1 MRRTRIILALF
12 AILSGSILS
21 ARDRIVVTAPEAPF
35 PFEPLEMFV
44 FPNKDFPITKYG
56 AKPGDVKAN
65 TAAFAKAMAACNK
78 AGGGRVVVP
87 AGEWLTGPIHFK
99 SNCNLYLGEGAKVV
113 FEDDL
118 SLYYPAV
125 QASWE
130 GAECMNVSPLVY
142 AFECENIAISGPGM
156 LAPKMDFWRTWFARP
171 DSHIQATRQL
181 YAMCSTQVPVE
192 DRHMEREGVQM
203 RPHLIHFNRCT
214 NIQLDGFKIRE
225 SPFWT
230 IHTFMCKDVWA
241 HHLDV
246 YAHGHNNDGIDLE
259 MTQHAIVEDCTFDQ
273 GDDAVVIKAGRNQDG
288 WALDMP
294 TQDVVVRRCEVVQG
308 HCLLGIGSEMSGG
321 VRRVY
326 MHDCHSGDQV
336 YRLFY
341 IKTRGKRI
349 GDQDAAGVRDRHGRP
364 VPVAGHRS
372 HVRDP
377 HHPDPEHL
385 HHARGSGAVRG
396 GVRTPGRR
404 PRPHR
409 RHPDRG
415 HPCEAA
421 DEVRQQRRVCPEPAG
436 PEYSGRCLWGRGR
449 DVHPVRFR
457 TGKIGGRPKLYIGEN
472 SLSQV

>member
-1 MRRTRIILALF
+1 MRLTRIILALF

-21 ARDRIVVTAPEAPF
+21 AQDRIVVTAPEAPF

-44 FPNKDFPITKYG
+44 FPQKDFPITKYG

-273 GDDAVVIKAGRNQDG
+273 GDDAVRWKCLHRMSSCAVARWCRGTASWESAARCPAACAGCTCTTAIPATRSIG
-288 WALDMP
+288 CS
-294 TQDVVVRRCEVVQG
+294 TSRR
-308 HCLLGIGSEMSGG
+308 
-321 VRRVY
+321 
-326 MHDCHSGDQV
+326 
-336 YRLFY
+336 
-341 IKTRGKRI
+341 TT
-349 GDQDAAGVRDRHGRP
+349 AGAD
-364 VPVAGHRS
+364 S
-372 HVRDP
+372 
-377 HHPDPEHL
+377 
-385 HHARGSGAVRG
+385 S
-396 GVRTPGRR
+396 RT
-404 PRPHR
+404 
-409 RHPDRG
+409 
-415 HPCEAA
+415 
-421 DEVRQQRRVCPEPAG
+421 
-436 PEYSGRCLWGRGR
+436 
-449 DVHPVRFR
+449 
-457 TGKIGGRPKLYIGEN
+457 
-472 SLSQV
+472 